1 MVIHDIAT
9 SCRELLSSTTLPDD
23 LPTTLKQLLQVCV
36 YVNMKVNIILHRH
49 ERLLL
54 ISTQACA
61 IHTYC
66 YLCFIVD
73 CVVCKYSFSKWVW
86 LH

>member
-36 YVNMKVNIILHRH
+36 HIWCALNEGHNYYVGFTELNIVSALA
-49 ERLLL
+49 LF
-54 ISTQACA
+54 TQSCCCLYFASIAAASGCGY
-61 IHTYC
+61 T
-66 YLCFIVD
+66 
-73 CVVCKYSFSKWVW
+73 K
-86 LH
+86 